1 MITVLTIIILI
12 ILLNTIF
19 IIIAI
24 LVRAKKQLST
34 TKAILREHYVD

>member
-12 ILLNTIF
+12 ILLNNIS

-34 TKAILREHYVD
+34 TKAILRKHYVD